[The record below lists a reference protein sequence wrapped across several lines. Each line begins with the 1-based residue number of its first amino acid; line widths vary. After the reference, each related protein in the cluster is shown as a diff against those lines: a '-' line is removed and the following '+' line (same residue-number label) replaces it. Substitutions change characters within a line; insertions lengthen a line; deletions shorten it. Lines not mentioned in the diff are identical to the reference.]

1 MCFGINV
8 WFGLLAGCGTNVK
21 LNKDC
26 ENITGL
32 SNGLH
37 SIAVYA
43 NDSFGNMGVSET
55 VTFKIAL
62 PFPIVLVV
70 TVSAATVGV
79 VVCAFVIFYVKKQ
92 KY

>member
-62 PFPIVLVV
+62 PFPIVLVF
-70 TVSAATVGV
+70 TVPVATAV
-79 VVCAFVIFYVKKQ
+79 VVCAFVIFYVKK
-92 KY
+92 KKH